1 MRLFHVFQARARP
14 GVEHLRARQLDKNQ
28 GLRCP
33 GLGSEAA
40 KGGLTANKYKSA
52 TAICN
57 QIAVKVKA
65 GSVNESAARTLIRAQ
80 VQGVKIPGAC

>member
-1 MRLFHVFQARARP
+1 MRTSASAAPARTSSAAAYSR
-14 GVEHLRARQLDKNQ
+14 VQSCCAA
-28 GLRCP
+28 
-33 GLGSEAA
+33 LGSEAA

-65 GSVNESAARTLIRAQ
+65 GSVNESAALTLIRAQ